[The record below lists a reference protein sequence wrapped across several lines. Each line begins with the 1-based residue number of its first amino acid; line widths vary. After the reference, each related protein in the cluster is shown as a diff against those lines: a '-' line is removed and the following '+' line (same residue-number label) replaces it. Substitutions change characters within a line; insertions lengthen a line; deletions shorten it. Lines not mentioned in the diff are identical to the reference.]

1 MTMRPPGSK
10 RNKCHEF
17 CCIVFC
23 CVDAN
28 IYYGEEKYDEMV
40 QKAEHNKHQAFEDEV
55 DNMRGGPPQLPTMA
69 QTGTH
74 LFTEE
79 KLHVDFETQ
88 GDRFIKE

>member
-1 MTMRPPGSK
+1 
-10 RNKCHEF
+10 
-17 CCIVFC
+17 
-23 CVDAN
+23 
-28 IYYGEEKYDEMV
+28 MV

-55 DNMRGGPPQLPTMA
+55 HNMRGGPPQLPTMA

-79 KLHVDFETQ
+79 KQQHVDFETQ